1 LGDAA
6 PRSNSEYHWEL
17 PPGFPPPVVPA
28 DNPMSSAKVELGQ
41 RLFAERR
48 LSVTGQYACISCH
61 LPERAYT
68 DGRPKALGALG
79 DETRRS
85 AMSLTNV
92 AYNGAY
98 TWGDSTAKTLELQMR
113 QPLFNEHPVELG
125 LTGHENQILQSLSS
139 DESYRQQFARAYADD
154 PSPISIDNVIKA
166 IACYERTLISG
177 RSSFDRYVFDDDQSA
192 LSASAKRGMA
202 LFYSKLIG
210 CSQCHSG
217 INFDGPIRFKTH
229 EDARALFAN
238 TGLYSVDGRGAYPE
252 EDRGLF
258 DLTHRREDMG
268 KFRIP
273 TLRNIA
279 VTAPYMHDGSIA
291 TLSDVI
297 DHYARGGRQLPAG
310 PSPHNRLV
318 DRRIRAF
325 QISPEEKDDLIA
337 FLQSLTDPQFIGA
350 R

>member
-1 LGDAA
+1 M
-6 PRSNSEYHWEL
+6 
-17 PPGFPPPVVPA
+17 VPA